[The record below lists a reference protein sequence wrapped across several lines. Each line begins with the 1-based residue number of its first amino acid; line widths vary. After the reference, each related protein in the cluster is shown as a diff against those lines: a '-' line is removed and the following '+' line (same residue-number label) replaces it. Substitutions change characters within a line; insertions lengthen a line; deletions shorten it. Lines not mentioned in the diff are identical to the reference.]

1 MGILDIMK
9 GWKTLP
15 IEQASG
21 DFIWETTRNNN
32 CFLIQNT
39 GTQMSRDPMN
49 LSGFNLKRDSGLAS
63 NQAVGIEL
71 IHTKG
76 RWKEHKVRKD
86 GYVAAFNLNVRSK
99 RMNPRVHLRPVV
111 AGKPRPT
118 LVYSTNANQTL
129 TRVVK
134 CVFRGLT
141 NYRRDL
147 RALLAKRV
155 RKMNSIKRNGV
166 KDYCAEMRKANKASA

>member
-1 MGILDIMK
+1 MK

-32 CFLIQNT
+32 CYLIHNT
-39 GTQMSRDPMN
+39 LTTLSRDPMN
-49 LSGFNLKRDSGLAS
+49 LSGQNLKRDSGLAS
-63 NQAVGIEL
+63 TQAIGIEL
-71 IHTKG
+71 THTKG
-76 RWKEHKVRKD
+76 RWKEHKVRKT
-86 GYVAAFNLNVRSK
+86 GEVASFNLHIK
-99 RMNPRVHLRPVV
+99 TKKMNPRTNLKPVV

-118 LVYSTNANQTL
+118 LVYSTNANQSL

-134 CVFRGLT
+134 FIYRGLT

-147 RALLAKRV
+147 KALIAKRV

-166 KDYCAEMRKANKASA
+166 KDYCTEQKRTNKASA

>member
-21 DFIWETTRNNN
+21 DFVWETTRNNN
-32 CFLIQNT
+32 CYLIGNT
-39 GTQMSRDPMN
+39 GSVFSRDPMN
-49 LSGFNLKRDSGLAS
+49 LSGMNLKRDSGLAN
-63 NQAVGIEL
+63 NQ
-71 IHTKG
+71 G
-76 RWKEHKVRKD
+76 RWKEHKVRKT
-86 GYVAAFNLNVRSK
+86 GQVAAFNLNIRTK
-99 RMNPRVHLRPVV
+99 RMNPRVNLRPVV

-118 LVYSTNANQTL
+118 LVYSTNANQSL

-166 KDYCAEMRKANKASA
+166 KDYCAEQRKANKATA

>member
-1 MGILDIMK
+1 MK

-21 DFIWETTRNNN
+21 DFIWETTRFNN
-32 CFLIQNT
+32 CYLIQNT
-39 GTQMSRDPMN
+39 GTVMSRDPMN
-49 LSGFNLKRDSGLAS
+49 LSGFNYKRDSGLAS
-63 NQAVGIEL
+63 TQAVGIEL
-71 IHTKG
+71 THNQG
-76 RWKEHKVRKD
+76 RWKEHKVKKT
-86 GYVAAFNLNVRSK
+86 GQVAAFNLHIK
-99 RMNPRVHLRPVV
+99 TKKMNPRKNLKPVV

-118 LVYSTNANQTL
+118 LVYSTNANQSL

-134 CVFRGLT
+134 NVFRGLT

-147 RALLAKRV
+147 RSVLLQRV

-166 KDYCAEMRKANKASA
+166 KDYCAAQRAATKTA